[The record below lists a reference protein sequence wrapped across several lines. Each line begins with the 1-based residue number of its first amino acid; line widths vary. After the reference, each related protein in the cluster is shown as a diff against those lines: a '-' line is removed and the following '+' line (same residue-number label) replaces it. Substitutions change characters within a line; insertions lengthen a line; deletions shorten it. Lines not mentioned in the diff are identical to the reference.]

1 MNRNQIWITLLL
13 QPLTDT
19 SDTVL
24 YTTEHVNC
32 VAKSDSSQ
40 AIHCPGKFASLDPC
54 SVDSA
59 KNFCGVKIVIPSK
72 NIKGCIRGWT
82 IPINRAPCHQKHLVK
97 YELEHHNIA
106 YEHAFTSCPLV
117 SVYEAHPWLL
127 LGVLSGA
134 RSLCQPAAEY
144 RDTLVSLL
152 EEDDEPHPWLMPKP
166 PWSEMNEL
174 FGFRFESFPRISNI
188 RIPIRQFF
196 SPNIIRIFESFSLN
210 LKYLKHF
217 FMSFWGIWAIFF

>member
-1 MNRNQIWITLLL
+1 MNVTFALTCNVPPRWLYPPPPRQAHFYYSSSDQLLSTRRFQHHIGGCPPLLKHDQKSDLHYNTATLQILKYLLMSFL
-13 QPLTDT
+13 HCAK
-19 SDTVL
+19 
-24 YTTEHVNC
+24 TTEHVNC

-117 SVYEAHPWLL
+117 SVYEAHP
-127 LGVLSGA
+127 
-134 RSLCQPAAEY
+134 
-144 RDTLVSLL
+144 
-152 EEDDEPHPWLMPKP
+152 
-166 PWSEMNEL
+166 
-174 FGFRFESFPRISNI
+174 
-188 RIPIRQFF
+188 
-196 SPNIIRIFESFSLN
+196 
-210 LKYLKHF
+210 
-217 FMSFWGIWAIFF
+217 